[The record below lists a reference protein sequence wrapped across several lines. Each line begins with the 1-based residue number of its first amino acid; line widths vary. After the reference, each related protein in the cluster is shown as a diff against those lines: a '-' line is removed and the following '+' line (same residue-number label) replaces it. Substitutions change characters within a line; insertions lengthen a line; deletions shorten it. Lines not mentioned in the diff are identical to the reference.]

1 MQPYTLNN
9 FKVLIVIFFLNRVT
23 NVTKFNREKTGKPVS
38 IHYICNKIFIMNKAI
53 YIATSEANSGKS
65 IVALGLMR
73 MLLGKTAKVGY
84 FRPIIDDVKKGKKD
98 NHINTIIS
106 HFNLNIHPNDAY
118 AFTRSEFINK
128 RNEGK
133 EGEIFDKIIEKY
145 KNLEEKNDFML
156 VEGTDFSGEGT
167 AIELDANILIAKNLG
182 IPAVI
187 VSSGVGKTLEEFV
200 NGVHIAY
207 DSFKE
212 KEVEVIAVIGNKV
225 QEKNIEIAKAGIE
238 KNLPKDIFVSIIPLI
253 TSLSNPTMKEVA
265 KAIDAKILFGNDHI
279 NNQSSK
285 FIVGAMQLRNYL
297 GHLCENC
304 LIITPGDRADIILGA
319 LQANISSNYPNIAG
333 IVLTGGI
340 TPEKPIVKLIE
351 GLSQIV
357 PILTVKEGTFSVANK
372 IGAIRSHM
380 YAENKEKIITSLD
393 TFDKYVEVEKL
404 NEKLIT
410 FKNDSIT
417 PRMFQY
423 NLLKRA
429 RQQRKHIVLPEGND
443 DRIITAAARLVQMD
457 IVDITVLGS
466 RDEIANRIARLG
478 LTVDIK
484 KFNIIDPVNSDYFK
498 DFTNSLFEIRKN
510 KGLTIDMAEDLM
522 GDVSYFGTMMVH
534 KGLADGMVSGAA
546 HTTGHT
552 ILPALQFVK
561 TKPGVSVVSS
571 IFFMCLEDRVSVFG
585 DCAINPN
592 PNAEQLAEI
601 AISSADSSINF
612 GIDPKIAMLSYS
624 SGASGKGAD
633 VDIVREATKIVKE
646 KRPDL
651 KVEGPIQYDAAV
663 DATVGKSKM
672 PNSEVAGQANVLI
685 FPDLNTG
692 NNTYKAVQRETGALA
707 IGPMLQGLNKP
718 VNDLSR
724 GCTID
729 DIFNTVILTAIQAQ
743 GL

>member
-1 MQPYTLNN
+1 M
-9 FKVLIVIFFLNRVT
+9 K
-23 NVTKFNREKTGKPVS
+23 
-38 IHYICNKIFIMNKAI
+38 KAI

-73 MLLGKTAKVGY
+73 MLLGQTAKVGY

-106 HFNLNIHPNDAY
+106 HFKLDIKPNDAF
-118 AFTRSEFINK
+118 AFTRTEFINK

-133 EGEIFDKIIEKY
+133 EGEIFDTIIDKY
-145 KNLEEKNDFML
+145 KALEEKNDFML

-182 IPAVI
+182 IPAI
-187 VSSGVGKTLEEFV
+187 LVSTGVGKTLDEFV

-212 KEVEVIAVIGNKV
+212 KEVEVLAIIANKV
-225 QEKNIEIAKAGIE
+225 QEKNIEIAKKGIE
-238 KNLPKDIFVSIIPLI
+238 ENLPKDIFVSVIPLI
-253 TSLSNPTMKEVA
+253 TSLNNPTIKEVA
-265 KAIDAKILFGNDHI
+265 KAIDAKVLFGKDHL

-319 LQANISSNYPNIAG
+319 LQANISTNYPKIAG

-340 TPEKPIVKLIE
+340 TPEKPIIKLIE
-351 GLSQIV
+351 GLSQVV
-357 PILTVKEGTFSVANK
+357 PILTVKEGTFAVANK

-380 YAENKEKIITSLD
+380 YAENKEKIVTSLN
-393 TFDKYVEVEKL
+393 TFDKYVAVEKL

-410 FKNDSIT
+410 FENESIT

-429 RQQRKHIVLPEGND
+429 KQQRKHIVLPEGND
-443 DRIITAAARLVQMD
+443 DRIMSAVVRLIEMD
-457 IVDITVLGS
+457 IVDLTVLGQK
-466 RDEIANRIARLG
+466 DEIEDRIERLG
-478 LTVDIK
+478 LKVDLNKI
-484 KFNIIDPVNSDYFK
+484 NIINPIESEYFN
-498 DFTNSLFEIRKN
+498 DFANSLFELRKN

-546 HTTGHT
+546 HTTQHT
-552 ILPALQFVK
+552 ILPALQFIK

-592 PNAEQLAEI
+592 PNSEQLAEI
-601 AISSADSSINF
+601 AISSADSSKNF
-612 GIDPKIAMLSYS
+612 GMDPKIAMLSYS

-633 VDIVREATKIVKE
+633 VDIVRRATEIIKE

-663 DATVGKSKM
+663 DMKVGKSKL

-724 GCTID
+724 GCTVD

-743 GL
+743 GI